1 MEKLVLGPYSFKK
14 YNWIKKN
21 YFVYN
26 SKILK
31 KEKIGNFTTKI
42 KYVV

>member
-1 MEKLVLGPYSFKK
+1 MEMCILESHSFKK

-42 KYVV
+42 KHVV

>member
-1 MEKLVLGPYSFKK
+1 MLILESHSLKK
-14 YNWIKKN
+14 YNWIKKKCL
-21 YFVYN
+21 VYN